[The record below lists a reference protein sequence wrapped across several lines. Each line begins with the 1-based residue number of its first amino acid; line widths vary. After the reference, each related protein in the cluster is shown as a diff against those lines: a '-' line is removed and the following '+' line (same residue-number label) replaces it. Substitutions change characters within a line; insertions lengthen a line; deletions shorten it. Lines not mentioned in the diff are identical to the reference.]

1 MNKRFSYVVALSLCG
16 LIICATSS
24 AQAIGNEAPSYGTE
38 ASLHRYIDA
47 LEKGQPNYDEM
58 SPRLAAAVRQ
68 QLPQILQVIQKVGAF
83 KSLTFEGVGSDGWD
97 IYDAAFANGLLEW
110 HVEPLSADGKVEGR
124 RFNVLSE
131 APAQ

>member
-1 MNKRFSYVVALSLCG
+1 MNKPFNYVVALSLCG
-16 LIICATSS
+16 LILCATSS
-24 AQAIGNEAPSYGTE
+24 AQGIGNEAVSSETE

-83 KSLTFEGVGSDGWD
+83 KSLTFKGVGSDGWD

-110 HVEPLSADGKVEGR
+110 HVKPLSANGKVEGR
-124 RFNVLSE
+124 RFHVLSE
-131 APAQ
+131 APVQ